1 MTVLKTK
8 VSALTLSVSIITQS
22 NAVLD
27 AGNLFDT
34 ERARLYT
41 SFKKAKYRP
50 SQFKGIESEGGQ
62 GLVLTVLLPR
72 FIAESGKELVA
83 EVMNP
88 KYKATHVVKRSKLTV
103 DGGDDVPALSKSIKQ
118 WKNTALSVPLKRL
131 GDGYAAW
138 LGEQP
143 QPLHESP
150 QGKLVPIPTG
160 NNHPTGPR
168 NTVPKVVHTEARIWS
183 KFAIDRK
190 RVLELKVAADKAD
203 TTDRMMLKRADEV
216 LHELRG
222 HLPKNA
228 KAKK

>member
-8 VSALTLSVSIITQS
+8 VSPLSLSVSIIAQS

-27 AGNLFDT
+27 AGNLFDA
-34 ERARLYT
+34 ERSRLYT
-41 SFKKAKYRP
+41 QLKKAKYRP

-88 KYKATHVVKRSKLTV
+88 KYKATHVVKRPKRSV
-103 DGGDDVPALSKSIKQ
+103 EGSDDVPALSKSIKQ

-150 QGKLVPIPTG
+150 QGKLVPVPTG

-168 NTVPKVVHTEARIWS
+168 NTVPKIQHTEARLW
-183 KFAIDRK
+183 FTFTTERK

-203 TTDRMMLKRADEV
+203 TTDMLMLKRADEI

-222 HLPKNA
+222 HLPRNA

>member
-1 MTVLKTK
+1 MNSTKTK

-27 AGNLFDT
+27 AGILFDT
-34 ERARLYT
+34 ERSRLYT

-88 KYKATHVVKRSKLTV
+88 KYKHTHVVKRPKLTV
-103 DGGDDVPALSKSIKQ
+103 DGGDDIPALSKSIKQ
-118 WKNTALSVPLKRL
+118 WRGTALSTPLKRL

-138 LGEQP
+138 LGAQP
-143 QPLHESP
+143 EPMHESP
-150 QGKLVPIPTG
+150 QGKLVPIPKG

-168 NTVPKVVHTEARIWS
+168 NTVPKIQHTEARLWFT
-183 KFAIDRK
+183 FATERK
-190 RVLELKVAADKAD
+190 RVLSAKVAADKAD
-203 TTDRMMLKRADEV
+203 TTDVVMLKKADEV
-216 LHELRG
+216 IHELRG
-222 HLPKNA
+222 HLPRNA